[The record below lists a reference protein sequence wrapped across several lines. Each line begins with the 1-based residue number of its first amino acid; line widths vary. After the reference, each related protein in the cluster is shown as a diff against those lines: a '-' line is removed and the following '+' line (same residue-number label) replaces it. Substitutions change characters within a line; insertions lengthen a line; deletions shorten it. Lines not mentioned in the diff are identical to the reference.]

1 MFSERREEMSGILVR
16 PEKDQSSDITIQYT
30 PVG

>member
-16 PEKDQSSDITIQYT
+16 SEKDQSSDITIQYT